1 MSYTCRRCG
10 ELMTALSPEYVEA
23 VVVLYR
29 RLICFA
35 CRIALQQEET

>member
-10 ELMTALSPEYVEA
+10 ELMTALSPGYVEA
-23 VVVLYR
+23 VVVQCG
-29 RLICFA
+29 RLICLA